1 MRVAQVAVVA
11 VPSGGCPWRWPSWSW
26 AGCTSRPPSAF
37 RVSTVFQ
44 LVFPVVL
51 VVLLATLV
59 VGDPGRI
66 DRAQPWLRVTTG
78 VMIGLIS
85 VWSVGAVGRLVV
97 GILQKAVFTTPT
109 ELLTVGAVTWITNVI
124 AFALWFWYLD
134 ETLVAR
140 AADGARGRPGFRF
153 CEQDIPE
160 LVDEGWYPQ
169 FVDYLALSFN
179 TSTALQSPTSHRSG
193 TGRSCAS
200 WRRRQDLPDS
210 RRAGR
215 RAGGERP
222 VTPRRARSRVSRPD
236 PGGEP

>member
-1 MRVAQVAVVA
+1 MALAVLV
-11 VPSGGCPWRWPSWSW
+11 VGGLYELI
-26 AGCTSRPPSAF
+26 PSAF
-37 RVSTVFQ
+37 RVSVVFQ

-51 VVLLATLV
+51 VILLATLV

-134 ETLVAR
+134 EGGPVAR
-140 AADGARGRPGFRF
+140 AADRAPGRPGFRF

-160 LVDEGWYPQ
+160 LVDDGWYPQ

-179 TSTALQSPTSHRSG
+179 TSTAFGVADVSPIRHWSKLCVMAEAAISLTLV
-193 TGRSCAS
+193 A
-200 WRRRQDLPDS
+200 LVVA
-210 RRAGR
+210 RA
-215 RAGGERP
+215 
-222 VTPRRARSRVSRPD
+222 VNVL
-236 PGGEP
+236 